1 VEITRV
7 EAVPLTTPYGMPGA
21 QTRERSAV
29 FVEVEVADGT
39 VGVGETYLGCLHAG
53 AGD

>member
-1 VEITRV
+1 
-7 EAVPLTTPYGMPGA
+7 MPGA